1 MKKKK
6 KKKSKVNYI
15 ERNKR
20 LDEAF
25 DAILDLLESFCE
37 KYLND
42 EYREF
47 CEDMTRV
54 IYDMGAPIDKGRPQS
69 WASGIVHALGMV
81 NFLNDPS
88 FSPYMEP
95 SQIAEEFGVSQSTM
109 QSKSREIR
117 DELDI
122 IPMDPR
128 WCLESML
135 ADNPLIWM
143 LEVNGLMIDI
153 REASREVQEQ
163 AYEEGLIPFIPAD
176 GLPKKEEQNK
186 PEGNIRIIEFP
197 SGKRNK
203 ANSEQFTEQNDTGST
218 LFDKMKD

>member
-6 KKKSKVNYI
+6 KKKSKVSYI
-15 ERNKR
+15 EQNKR
-20 LDEAF
+20 LDEAL
-25 DAILDLLESFCE
+25 DVILDLLESFCE

-42 EYREF
+42 EYREL
-47 CEDMTRV
+47 CEDMTMV

-69 WASGIVHALGMV
+69 WASGIAHALGMV
-81 NFLNDPS
+81 NFLCDPT
-88 FSPYMEP
+88 FSPYMEL
-95 SQIAEEFGVSQSTM
+95 SQIAEAFGVSQSTM

-135 ADNPLIWM
+135 ADNPLVWT

-153 REASREVQEQ
+153 LVLGAV
-163 AYEEGLIPFIPAD
+163 
-176 GLPKKEEQNK
+176 
-186 PEGNIRIIEFP
+186 
-197 SGKRNK
+197 
-203 ANSEQFTEQNDTGST
+203 T
-218 LFDKMKD
+218 LLFLSLGTYFFRKIQI